1 MLYFVDPIMVWKA
14 NLIFTGCRSGRCNVA
29 LRALQFSTMSAE
41 PMTDSINLK
50 CSHCDTSLL
59 GEFCHQCG
67 QAKHLH
73 RIDGHFVWHELMH
86 VLHLEKGIFYT
97 IRELLLRP
105 SVTIRSYLH
114 EDRSRLVKPLL
125 FLILCSLAYSLV
137 GYFWP
142 MPAPATA
149 QTQGASAAKI
159 WAWVSAH
166 FGYANFL
173 MSIPIA
179 LCLKAMFWRQRYNV
193 FEIWVTLAYVM
204 GLVMLFLSILP
215 PLRATNLQIPH
226 LTDILR
232 ILSLLYVSV
241 AVASCFEGPRVLTTL
256 KTAVAYVLGMF
267 VFSGLVSL
275 IGWGMDQVH

>member
-1 MLYFVDPIMVWKA
+1 MLYFDSLILRWKT
-14 NLIFTGCRSGRCNVA
+14 NLNFSGCRSGRCNVA
-29 LRALQFSTMSAE
+29 LHALQFPTMTAE

-50 CSHCDTSLL
+50 CAHCDTSLI

-73 RIDGHFVWHELMH
+73 RIDGHYVWHELMH
-86 VLHLEKGIFYT
+86 VLHVEKGIFYT

-105 SVTIRSYLH
+105 SATIRSYLH
-114 EDRSRLVKPLL
+114 QDRNRLVKPLL
-125 FLILCSLAYSLV
+125 FLILCSLAYSVV

-142 MPAPATA
+142 MPLAAASQAQGTTAT
-149 QTQGASAAKI
+149 KI
-159 WAWVSAH
+159 WAWVAAH

-179 LCLKAMFWRQRYNV
+179 VCLRVMFWRQRFNV
-193 FEIWVTLAYVM
+193 FEIWVILAYVM
-204 GLVMLFLSILP
+204 GLVMLFLSVLP
-215 PLRATNLQIPH
+215 PLRAMNLQIPH
-226 LTDILR
+226 FTNIVKL
-232 ILSLLYVSV
+232 LSLLFVSI
-241 AVASCFEGPRVLTTL
+241 AVASCFEGPRWLAIL

-275 IGWGMDQVH
+275 TGWVVDQVH